1 MKWGPKFLDIAFESK
16 CRIKNYPA
24 ALEDQH
30 HIISQR
36 FELKKIRAETF
47 KEFMP
52 ALAKANWQRKQDDDK
67 DDDDTV
73 MEIVPWDDGTSS
85 SRNTNAMLI
94 FIRRGVVTP
103 GRTRRCVAGR

>member
-24 ALEDQH
+24 ALEDQR
-30 HIISQR
+30 HIIGQR

-52 ALAKANWQRKQDDDK
+52 ALAKANRQRKQ

-85 SRNTNAMLI
+85 SRNSNAMLI

-103 GRTRRCVAGR
+103 GRTRRCAAGR